1 MTRKTVT
8 YVMTPEDRVTRAR
21 WIRGIGA
28 FYLSAALLALAFMV
42 VAGVL

>member
-21 WIRGIGA
+21 WMRGMAA
-28 FYLSAALLALAFMV
+28 FYLCAAFVV
-42 VAGVL
+42 VAVMAVSGVL

>member
-21 WIRGIGA
+21 WMRGIGA
-28 FYLSAALLALAFMV
+28 FYLSVALLVLAVMAV
-42 VAGVL
+42 SGVL